1 MPLNASEFPISH
13 HSNNDWSWKRLRRA
27 DYGEWSTYSEWH
39 WLNEV
44 GLDCR
49 CWWRRPRPWQRQ
61 RVPRHWNANMCA
73 RKSESHKADF
83 NLMRFSFRMSINQVD
98 LFTRHWLFN
107 QSRFTQQ
114 DQQTRKKN
122 QLNIALNYR
131 LCMCEYWNQFNKQI
145 SVLPCHSNR
154 RIFCRRIELKAP
166 SYDKTHR
173 NDIICSSIQGMYR
186 YVQCHNKKN
195 RTRAHRNSRLSLCQW
210 FSKITFNKLWL
221 IKSNPAIIWGWECS
235 L

>member
-83 NLMRFSFRMSINQVD
+83 NLMSFSFRMSINQVD

-131 LCMCEYWNQFNKQI
+131 LCMCEYWNQFNKHI
-145 SVLPCHSNR
+145 SVLLCHSNR
-154 RIFCRRIELKAP
+154 RIFCRRIELKALRIP
-166 SYDKTHR
+166 LHMTKRTEMTSFAQAFKGCIVMF
-173 NDIICSSIQGMYR
+173 NVIIRRIERERIEIVGCH
-186 YVQCHNKKN
+186 YVSGLAK
-195 RTRAHRNSRLSLCQW
+195 
-210 FSKITFNKLWL
+210 
-221 IKSNPAIIWGWECS
+221 
-235 L
+235 